1 MIPDMDRADRRIQE
15 SMETALAV
23 SGFPGGVNAPGT

>member
-15 SMETALAV
+15 NMETALAV
-23 SGFPGGVNAPGT
+23 SGFPGGFNAPGT